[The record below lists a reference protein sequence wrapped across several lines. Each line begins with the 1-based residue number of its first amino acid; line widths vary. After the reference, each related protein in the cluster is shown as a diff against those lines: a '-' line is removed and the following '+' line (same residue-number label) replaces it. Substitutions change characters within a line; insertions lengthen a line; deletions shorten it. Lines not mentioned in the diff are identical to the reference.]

1 MQPAC
6 MDACLI
12 FSSLTQ
18 EILFLEIMIMKNMR
32 VFLLIVS
39 VSFVNIVFAQDRDFP
54 DYRSKKENFLR
65 IQDKDIRSDIA
76 SFSIGG
82 MDESMGKGTLASIPA
97 TKYGSDFITFSGSN
111 IQVTITAGSFDAS
124 KHKLQYYN
132 KEHLVKIDTKPYYG
146 KYGEVP
152 QTTIANIT
160 VLIDKDSVVIP
171 PAAYADLY
179 EPDFTYRDATGTVK
193 SYNKV
198 MISPDKKKVYI
209 YMLNRDNLGSYE
221 VTWVIQDK
229 KYLRRV
235 VDFGFLK

>member
-1 MQPAC
+1 
-6 MDACLI
+6 
-12 FSSLTQ
+12 
-18 EILFLEIMIMKNMR
+18 MR
-32 VFLLIVS
+32 TLLVVF
-39 VSFVNIVFAQDRDFP
+39 FVAVAFGAFAQDKDFP
-54 DYRSKKENFLR
+54 DYRSKKESFLR
-65 IQDKDIRSDIA
+65 IQEKDIRADVA

-82 MDESMGKGTLASIPA
+82 MDESIGKGNLASIPA
-97 TKYGSDFITFSGSN
+97 TNYGNNFITFSGAN
-111 IQVTITAGSFDAS
+111 IQVTINSGTFDAS

-132 KEHLVKIDTKPYYG
+132 KEHVVRIDGKPYYG

-152 QTTIANIT
+152 QTTIANVI
-160 VLIDKDSVVIP
+160 VIIDKDSVAIP

-179 EPDFTYRDATGTVK
+179 EPDFTYRDNTGTVK

-198 MISPDKKKVYI
+198 LISPDKKKVYV
-209 YMLNRDNLGSYE
+209 YMLARDNLGSYE

>member
-1 MQPAC
+1 MFRSQRSN
-6 MDACLI
+6 DLS
-12 FSSLTQ
+12 FLLTPDV
-18 EILFLEIMIMKNMR
+18 LFLGFNHKIMR
-32 VFLLIVS
+32 TLLFVLLIGCGFS
-39 VSFVNIVFAQDRDFP
+39 ASSQDREFP

-65 IQDKDIRSDIA
+65 IQEKDVRADLA
-76 SFSIGG
+76 SFTMGG
-82 MDESMGKGTLASIPA
+82 MDESVGKGQLAGIPA
-97 TKYGSDFITFSGSN
+97 TNYGNDYITFSGGN
-111 IQVTITAGSFDAS
+111 IKVTITAGLFDPS

-132 KEHLVKIDTKPYYG
+132 KEHLVRIDGKPYYG
-146 KYGEVP
+146 NYGEVP
-152 QTTIANIT
+152 KTTIGSIV
-160 VLIDKDSVVIP
+160 VLIDGDSVHIP

-198 MISPDKKKVYI
+198 LISPDKKKIYI
-209 YMLNRDNLGSYE
+209 YMLNRDELGSYE